1 MCPVPGA
8 GSPPPHKAFRGFLC
22 PGHSGA
28 TGQAQPSSSIVLCWR
43 SALRLAW
50 AFGPLTS
57 EVFAHLHETAML
69 AEKDLEQLMT

>member
-1 MCPVPGA
+1 M
-8 GSPPPHKAFRGFLC
+8 
-22 PGHSGA
+22 
-28 TGQAQPSSSIVLCWR
+28 LCWR